1 MDTGNETV
9 LIASISCIIVM

>member
-1 MDTGNETV
+1 MDTGNEIV